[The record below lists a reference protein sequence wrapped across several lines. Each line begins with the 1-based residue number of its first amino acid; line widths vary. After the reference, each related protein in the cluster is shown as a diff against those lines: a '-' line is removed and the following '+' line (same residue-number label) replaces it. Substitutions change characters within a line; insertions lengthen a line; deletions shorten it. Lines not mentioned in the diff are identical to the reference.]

1 MPGPS
6 HPCYK
11 RWVSLVRTHLLPH
24 PWRRVLLAGT
34 LLWLASIGTLALTE
48 DKILLPCVVL
58 VGSFLVPVA
67 GVFWLLEHQEH
78 TELEPSRLVS
88 AFFVAG
94 VTGLLAAAE
103 LETWLLPHRVVPDLW
118 VGLIEEA
125 TKGLGVVVYTVGL
138 KRFPV
143 RDGIILGATIG
154 LGFGAFESSGYTLS
168 YGFRSGTFSMTDLL
182 SEELLRAVIAPF
194 CHGVWTGLVGAAV
207 FAAARGA
214 KLHLVNAGIV
224 LAYLVASL
232 LHAVWDASS
241 NAGVVVTVLLAGTED
256 QRQSLAD
263 WALPAPG
270 TLDAQMLL
278 TAVEWVVMGA
288 VGLAGVLLLRRGWR
302 TGVVPGTRV
311 DVSAENDIKAAGG
324 RQPLY

>member
-1 MPGPS
+1 
-6 HPCYK
+6 
-11 RWVSLVRTHLLPH
+11 VSLVRTHLLPH

-48 DKILLPCVVL
+48 DDILLPCVVL
-58 VGSFLVPVA
+58 VGSFLVPVT
-67 GVFWLLEHQEH
+67 GVFWLLDHRRH
-78 TELEPSRLVS
+78 TTLEPSRLVS

-94 VTGLLAAAE
+94 VTGLLAAAA
-103 LETWLLPHRVVPDLW
+103 LETWLLPHRILPDLW

-125 TKGLGVVVYTVGL
+125 TKGIGVIVYTVGL

-154 LGFGAFESSGYTLS
+154 LGFGAFESSGYTLN
-168 YGFRSGTFSMTDLL
+168 YGFRSGTFSMNDLL
-182 SEELLRAVIAPF
+182 SEELLRAAIAPF
-194 CHGVWTGLVGAAV
+194 CHGVWTGLVGGAV

-232 LHAVWDASS
+232 LHALWDTSS
-241 NAGVVVTVLLAGTED
+241 NAGVVVTVLLSGTED

-263 WALPAPG
+263 WALPSPG

-278 TAVEWVVMGA
+278 TAVEWLIMGVVG
-288 VGLAGVLLLRRGWR
+288 VAGVLLLRRAWR
-302 TGVVPGTRV
+302 TGTVPGTQPG
-311 DVSAENDIKAAGG
+311 VSAESDVQAVAG
-324 RQPLY
+324 RHPLY